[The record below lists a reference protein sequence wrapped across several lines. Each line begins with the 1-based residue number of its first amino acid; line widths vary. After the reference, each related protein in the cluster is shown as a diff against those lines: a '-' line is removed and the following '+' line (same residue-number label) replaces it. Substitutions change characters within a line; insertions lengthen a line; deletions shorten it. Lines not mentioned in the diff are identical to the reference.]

1 MAQDLE
7 SPQNEWPKIT
17 RRVEVLHCCPSIV
30 KVNLLTVQA
39 ESQSQQPPGL
49 TASEGPPAKKKK
61 GPARK
66 KKGPAKKIGPAKKKK
81 GKSLP
86 EPQTPPTADN
96 EEEEEF
102 DVERIVDKLEES
114 GDEEPWYRVRWV
126 GHNRE
131 DDTWELESTLGK
143 FRGLIEDFER
153 ASTA

>member
-39 ESQSQQPPGL
+39 ESQQTPGL
-49 TASEGPPAKKKK
+49 AASEGPPAKKRK

-102 DVERIVDKLEES
+102 DVERIVDKLREPGE
-114 GDEEPWYRVRWV
+114 DEPRYRVRWV
-126 GHNRE
+126 GWPPG
-131 DDTWELESTLGK
+131 DDSWELESTLGK
-143 FRGLIEDFER
+143 VRGLIEEFER
-153 ASTA
+153 ANSA